1 MQTPMHAPLPV
12 RRIVSAVTSQRLPTC
27 NSPRNEHGRTIML
40 FSLTAAALT
49 AVFLLAIVV
58 TATIA

>member
-1 MQTPMHAPLPV
+1 MRAPLPA
-12 RRIVSAVTSQRLPTC
+12 RRVVPPVTSQRLPAC
-27 NSPRNEHGRTIML
+27 NSPRNEHGRTNML